1 MPTIAIELSD
11 GLLEVLRELAARSG
25 EPVERLAARALSW
38 GLEEMED
45 SAAAEAA
52 LEEHIRSG
60 GRGASL
66 ESVAAECGFHVAD

>member
-1 MPTIAIELSD
+1 MQTITIELSD
-11 GLLEVLRELAARSG
+11 GLLSVLRELSARSG

-52 LEEHIRSG
+52 LEEHIRAG
-60 GRGASL
+60 GRGVSL
-66 ESVAAECGFHVAD
+66 EAVAEECGVHVAG